1 MFNADIRTVVVGFLA
16 ILISLVVH
24 EYAHAWMANRLGDD
38 TPKRYGRLTL
48 NPLVLMKNYPIGSVV
63 APILGAFSGFLFGW
77 AATPVNPSNVR
88 RGISLRKAE
97 FLIAVAGPV
106 SNVLL
111 AIASIGLYAV
121 AVRQGEWALPVVH
134 LAVMLSMA
142 NVIFA
147 VFNMLPI
154 PPLDGYTVLASR
166 APDSW
171 RPALEFLN
179 QYSLMLFIALIMFG
193 GRIFEPFMRLI
204 QAALIAVR

>member
-63 APILGAFSGFLFGW
+63 APILGAFTGFLFGW

-88 RGISLRKAE
+88 RDISLRKAE
-97 FLIAVAGPV
+97 FLIAIAGPA

-111 AIASIGLYAV
+111 AIASIALYAV
-121 AVRQGEWALPVVH
+121 AVRQGEWAQPVVH

-171 RPALEFLN
+171 KPGLDFLS
-179 QYSLMLFIALIMFG
+179 QYSMMLFIALIMFG
-193 GRIFEPFMRLI
+193 GEIFRPFMRLI
-204 QAALIAVR
+204 QLALIAVR

>member
-16 ILISLVVH
+16 IVISLVVH

-38 TPKRYGRLTL
+38 TAKQQGRLTL
-48 NPLVLMKNYPIGSVV
+48 NPLVLMRNYPIGSVV

-77 AATPVNPSNVR
+77 AATPVDLGKVR
-88 RGISLRKAE
+88 RGIDIRKAE
-97 FLIAVAGPV
+97 FLIAIAGPA

-111 AIASIGLYAV
+111 AIASVGLYAI
-121 AVRQGEWALPVVH
+121 AVRQGAWAQPVVH

-154 PPLDGYTVLASR
+154 PPLDGFTVLASR

-171 RPALEFLN
+171 RPALDFLN

-193 GRIFEPFMRLI
+193 GQIFQPFMRLI
-204 QAALIAVR
+204 QAALMAVR